1 MKSLLQLQGDGPVS
15 GRLILKGN
23 DVKQTDLLN
32 TSPLPGFLD
41 GGGDMGALMRQHDWA
56 SHPMGVPE
64 HWPSLLK
71 STLRLLLTSNHPMF
85 IWWDD
90 DLYQFYND
98 AYRRTL
104 GPERQQAALGQRG
117 RDCWTEAW
125 HIIGPEID
133 YVMAGKGAT
142 WHENALVPVIRH
154 GKHEDVYWTYG
165 YSPIQDE
172 DRVQGVLVVCTD
184 VTEEIRIR
192 EGMKQSYAAV
202 IDSMDEGL
210 AVIQIIVDDAGA
222 PVDYLFLEVNPAF
235 ERQTGLV
242 DALGKTARQLVP
254 DLEERW
260 FQIYGKVGL
269 TGEPIRFMEG
279 SEPMNRWFDVYAIRV
294 GPAADKKVALM
305 FRDVSERTRT
315 EQALRE
321 ADRRKDEFLAMLA
334 HELRNPLAPISAA
347 ANLLQLASTDPAR
360 VQQASAV
367 IGRQVRHISGL
378 IDDLLDVS
386 RVTRGMIPLV
396 KVRTDVKRVMA
407 DAIEQVRPLIES
419 RGHRLTVQT
428 PAASALVS
436 GDPKRLVQVV
446 ANLLNNAAKYTPHG
460 GDIALNLDV
469 DGEHVRLA
477 VIDNG
482 IGMTARVLEHAF
494 DLFVQAER
502 ETDRS
507 QGGLGIGLALVKSLV
522 ELHGGEVAACSD
534 GLGLGSRFTI
544 CLPHLQEEEE
554 RTALQAAARQERAA
568 GWAALQVMV
577 VDDNVDAAEMLAM
590 FLETTG
596 HQVAIEHHALEVIER
611 AQAAPPDVF
620 LLDIGL
626 PDLDGYA
633 LARQI
638 RAVPKLAGAVLVAIT
653 GYGDE
658 QARQEASAAG
668 FDHHFVKP
676 IETARLMELLDTLA
690 IS

>member
-1 MKSLLQLQGDGPVS
+1 M
-15 GRLILKGN
+15 
-23 DVKQTDLLN
+23 KQTDLL
-32 TSPLPGFLD
+32 TTTPPPGFLD
-41 GGGDMGALMRQHDWA
+41 GGGEMGALMRSHDWA
-56 SHPMGVPE
+56 AHPMGVPE

-85 IWWDD
+85 IWWGDE
-90 DLYQFYND
+90 LYQFYND
-98 AYRRTL
+98 AYRRTM
-104 GPERQQAALGQRG
+104 GPERHPSALGQRG
-117 RDCWTEAW
+117 EECWAEAW
-125 HIIGPEID
+125 HIIGPD
-133 YVMAGKGAT
+133 VDDVMAGRGAT
-142 WHENALVPVIRH
+142 WHENALVPVTRH
-154 GKHEDVYWTYG
+154 GRREDVYWTYG
-165 YSPIQDE
+165 CSPIQDE
-172 DRVQGVLVVCTD
+172 ERVLGVLAICTD
-184 VTEEIRIR
+184 VTGEVRVR
-192 EGMKQSYAAV
+192 EKLKQSYVTV

-210 AVIQIIVDDAGA
+210 AVIQIIVDDAGLPA
-222 PVDYLFLEVNPAF
+222 DYRFLEVNPAF

-242 DALGKTARQLVP
+242 DAVGKTARQLVP
-254 DLEERW
+254 DLEQRW
-260 FQIYGKVGL
+260 FDIYGKVGL
-269 TGEPIRFMEG
+269 TGESVRFMEG
-279 SEPMNRWFDVYAIRV
+279 SEPMNRWFDVYAIRI
-294 GPAADKKVALM
+294 GPAEEKKVALM

-347 ANLLQLASTDPAR
+347 ANLLQLVSTNQAR

-396 KVRTDVKRVMA
+396 KLRTDVKRVVA

-460 GDIALNLDV
+460 GELTLNLDV
-469 DGEHVRLA
+469 DVDGAQIRLA
-477 VIDNG
+477 IIDNG
-482 IGMTARVLEHAF
+482 IGMTAKVLEHAF
-494 DLFVQAER
+494 ELFVQAER

-522 ELHGGEVAACSD
+522 ELHGGVAFASSD

-554 RTALQAAARQERAA
+554 RPPPQAAASQGRAA
-568 GWAALQVMV
+568 GWTALQVMV

-596 HQVAIEHHALEVIER
+596 HRVAIENNALQVIAR
-611 AQAAPPDVF
+611 ARAHPPGVF

-638 RAVPKLAGAVLVAIT
+638 RAVPELAGAVLVAVT

-658 QARQEASAAG
+658 QARQNAIEAG

-676 IETARLMELLDTLA
+676 IETGKLIALLDQLA
-690 IS
+690 VA

>member
-1 MKSLLQLQGDGPVS
+1 M
-15 GRLILKGN
+15 
-23 DVKQTDLLN
+23 KQTDLPN
-32 TSPLPGFLD
+32 TPPPGFLH
-41 GGGDMGALMRQHDWA
+41 GGGEMGALMRGHDWA
-56 SHPMGVPE
+56 CHPMGVPE
-64 HWPSLLK
+64 HWPPLLK

-85 IWWDD
+85 IWWGDE
-90 DLYQFYND
+90 LYQFYND
-98 AYRRTL
+98 AYRRTM
-104 GPERQQAALGQRG
+104 GPERHPSALGQRG
-117 RDCWTEAW
+117 QECWAEAW
-125 HIIGPEID
+125 HIIGPDID
-133 YVMAGKGAT
+133 DVMAGRGAT
-142 WHENALVPVIRH
+142 WHENALVPVTRH
-154 GKHEDVYWTYG
+154 GKREDVYWTYG
-165 YSPIQDE
+165 CSPIQDE
-172 DRVQGVLVVCTD
+172 ERVLGVLAICTD
-184 VTEEIRIR
+184 VTGEVRVR
-192 EGMKQSYAAV
+192 EKLKQSYVTV

-210 AVIQIIVDDAGA
+210 AVIQIIVDEAGKPA
-222 PVDYLFLEVNPAF
+222 DYLFLEVNPAF

-242 DALGKTARQLVP
+242 DPVGKTARQLVP
-254 DLEERW
+254 DLEQRW
-260 FQIYGKVGL
+260 FDIYGKVGL
-269 TGEPIRFMEG
+269 TGESIRFMEG

-294 GPAADKKVALM
+294 GQPEEKKVALM
-305 FRDVSERTRT
+305 FRDVSERIRT
-315 EQALRE
+315 EQTLRE

-360 VQQASAV
+360 VRQASAV

-396 KVRTDVKRVMA
+396 KVRTDVKRVVA

-419 RGHRLTVQT
+419 RGHRLTLQT
-428 PAASALVS
+428 PAASAQVV

-460 GDIALNLDV
+460 GDIALQLDV
-469 DGEHVRLA
+469 ADGRVTL
-477 VIDNG
+477 VIIDNG

-494 DLFVQAER
+494 ELFVQAER
-502 ETDRS
+502 ETDRA

-522 ELHGGEVAACSD
+522 ELHGGEVAAGSD

-544 CLPHLQEEEE
+544 CLPHLQEQEE
-554 RTALQAAARQERAA
+554 RPPVPAAAGQGRMA
-568 GWAALQVMV
+568 GWTALQVMV

-596 HQVAIEHHALEVIER
+596 HRVSIEHHALQVLNR
-611 AQAAPPDVF
+611 AQALVPDVF

-638 RAVPKLAGAVLVAIT
+638 RAVPALAGAVLIAVT

-676 IETARLMELLDTLA
+676 IETARLIALLDILA
-690 IS
+690 VV

>member
-1 MKSLLQLQGDGPVS
+1 MSDTP
-15 GRLILKGN
+15 
-23 DVKQTDLLN
+23 
-32 TSPLPGFLD
+32 PPAFLA
-41 GGGDMGALMRQHDWA
+41 GGGEMGALMRSHDWA
-56 SHPMGVPE
+56 AHPLGVPAQ
-64 HWPSLLK
+64 WPSLLK

-85 IWWDD
+85 IWWGDE
-90 DLYQFYND
+90 LHQFYND
-98 AYRRTL
+98 AYRRTM
-104 GPERQQAALGQRG
+104 GAEHHPADLGQRG
-117 RDCWTEAW
+117 RECWAEAW
-125 HIIGPEID
+125 PVIGPQID
-133 YVMAGKGAT
+133 DVMAGRGAS
-142 WHENALVPVIRH
+142 WHENALVPMSRH
-154 GKHEDVYWTYG
+154 GNREDVYWTYG
-165 YSPIQDE
+165 CSPIEDE
-172 DRVQGVLVVCTD
+172 ERVHGVLALCTD
-184 VTEEIRIR
+184 VTGEVRLR
-192 EGMKQSYAAV
+192 EKLKQSYVTV

-210 AVIQIIVDDAGA
+210 AVIQIIVDDAGL
-222 PVDYLFLEVNPAF
+222 PVDYRFLEVNPAF

-242 DALGKTARQLVP
+242 GAIGRTARELVP
-254 DLEERW
+254 GLEERW
-260 FQIYGKVGL
+260 FQIYGKVAL
-269 TGEPIRFMEG
+269 TGESVRFMEG

-294 GPAADKKVALM
+294 GPAEEKKVALM

-315 EQALRE
+315 EQALRD

-360 VQQASAV
+360 VKQASAV

-396 KVRTDVKRVMA
+396 KVRTDVKRVVA
-407 DAIEQVRPLIES
+407 DAIEQLRPLIEN
-419 RGHRLTVQT
+419 RGHRLRVETR
-428 PAASALVS
+428 AASALVL

-460 GDIALNLDV
+460 GDIALELDV
-469 DGEHVRLA
+469 EDDQ
-477 VIDNG
+477 VILSVTDNG

-494 DLFVQAER
+494 ELFVQAER
-502 ETDRS
+502 ETDRA

-522 ELHGGEVAACSD
+522 GLHGGEVFASSD

-544 CLPHLQEEEE
+544 CLPHLPEQEERSPVHAEASRE
-554 RTALQAAARQERAA
+554 RGA
-568 GWAALQVMV
+568 GWRALRVMV

-590 FLETTG
+590 LLETTG
-596 HQVAIEHHALEVIER
+596 HQVAIEHHALQVVNR
-611 AQAAPPDVF
+611 AQACVPDVF

-638 RAVPKLAGAVLVAIT
+638 RAAPELAGAVLIAIT

-676 IETARLMELLDTLA
+676 IETARLLALLDTLA
-690 IS
+690 LA

>member
-1 MKSLLQLQGDGPVS
+1 M
-15 GRLILKGN
+15 
-23 DVKQTDLLN
+23 KQTDLSD
-32 TSPLPGFLD
+32 TPPSAFLA
-41 GGGDMGALMRQHDWA
+41 GGGEMGALMRSHDWA

-64 HWPSLLK
+64 LWPSLLK

-85 IWWDD
+85 IWWGDE
-90 DLYQFYND
+90 LHQFYND

-104 GPERQQAALGQRG
+104 GPEHHPAALGQRG
-117 RDCWTEAW
+117 RECWAEAW
-125 HIIGPEID
+125 HLIGSDID
-133 YVMAGKGAT
+133 DVMAGRGAS
-142 WHENALVPVIRH
+142 WHENALVPMTRH
-154 GKHEDVYWTYG
+154 GNREDVYWTYG
-165 YSPIQDE
+165 CSPIQDE
-172 DRVQGVLVVCTD
+172 ERVHGVLALCTE
-184 VTEEIRIR
+184 VTGEVRAR
-192 EGMKQSYAAV
+192 EKLKQSYVTV

-210 AVIQIIVDDAGA
+210 AVIQIIVDDAGV
-222 PVDYLFLEVNPAF
+222 PVDYRFLEVNPAF

-242 DALGKTARQLVP
+242 DPVGKTARQLVP
-254 DLEERW
+254 DLEQRW
-260 FQIYGKVGL
+260 FDIYGKVGL
-269 TGEPIRFMEG
+269 TGESIRFMEG

-294 GPAADKKVALM
+294 GPAEEKKVALM

-360 VQQASAV
+360 VRQASAV

-396 KVRTDVKRVMA
+396 KVRTDVKRVVA

-419 RGHRLTVQT
+419 RGHRLTVETQ
-428 PAASALVS
+428 AASALVL
-436 GDPKRLVQVV
+436 GDAKRLVQVV

-460 GDIALNLDV
+460 GNIALSLEV
-469 DGEHVRLA
+469 DGDKVKLS
-477 VIDNG
+477 VLDDG
-482 IGMTARVLEHAF
+482 IGMTAKVLEHAF
-494 DLFVQAER
+494 ELFAQAER
-502 ETDRS
+502 ETDRA

-522 ELHGGEVAACSD
+522 ELHGGEVVAGSD

-554 RTALQAAARQERAA
+554 RPPVPAAAGQGRAA
-568 GWAALQVMV
+568 GWTALQVMV

-596 HQVAIEHHALEVIER
+596 HRVAIEHHALQVVNR
-611 AQAAPPDVF
+611 AQALVPDVF

-638 RAVPKLAGAVLVAIT
+638 RAVPALAGAVLVAVT

-676 IETARLMELLDTLA
+676 IETAKLIALLDTLA
-690 IS
+690 VV

>member
-1 MKSLLQLQGDGPVS
+1 M
-15 GRLILKGN
+15 
-23 DVKQTDLLN
+23 KQTDLSD
-32 TSPLPGFLD
+32 TPPPAFLA
-41 GGGDMGALMRQHDWA
+41 GGGEMGALMRSHDWA

-64 HWPSLLK
+64 LWPSLLK

-85 IWWDD
+85 IWWGDE
-90 DLYQFYND
+90 LHQFYND

-104 GPERQQAALGQRG
+104 GPEHHPAALAQRG
-117 RDCWTEAW
+117 RECWAEAW
-125 HIIGPEID
+125 HLIGSDID
-133 YVMAGKGAT
+133 DVMAGRGAS
-142 WHENALVPVIRH
+142 WHENALVPMTRH
-154 GKHEDVYWTYG
+154 GNREDVYWTYG
-165 YSPIQDE
+165 CSPIQDE
-172 DRVQGVLVVCTD
+172 ERVHGVLALCTE
-184 VTEEIRIR
+184 VTGEVRAR
-192 EGMKQSYAAV
+192 EKLKQSYVTV

-210 AVIQIIVDDAGA
+210 AVIQIIVDEAGV
-222 PVDYLFLEVNPAF
+222 PVDYRFLEVNPAF

-242 DALGKTARQLVP
+242 GAIGRTARELVP
-254 DLEERW
+254 GLEERW
-260 FQIYGKVGL
+260 FQIYGKVAL
-269 TGEPIRFMEG
+269 TGESIRFMEG
-279 SEPMNRWFDVYAIRV
+279 SEQMNRWFDVYAIRV
-294 GPAADKKVALM
+294 GPAEEKKVALM

-315 EQALRE
+315 EQALRD

-347 ANLLQLASTDPAR
+347 ANLLQLASTDPER
-360 VQQASAV
+360 VRQASAV

-396 KVRTDVKRVMA
+396 KVRTDVKRVVA

-419 RGHRLTVQT
+419 RGHRLTVET
-428 PAASALVS
+428 EAASALVL
-436 GDPKRLVQVV
+436 GDAKRLVQVV

-460 GDIALNLDV
+460 GNIALSLEV
-469 DGEHVRLA
+469 DGDKVKLS
-477 VIDNG
+477 VLDDG
-482 IGMTARVLEHAF
+482 IGMTAKVLEHAF
-494 DLFVQAER
+494 ELFAQAER
-502 ETDRS
+502 ETDRA

-522 ELHGGEVAACSD
+522 ELHGGEVVASSD

-544 CLPHLQEEEE
+544 CLPHLLTEEE
-554 RTALQAAARQERAA
+554 RTSAPLATRHERDA
-568 GWAALQVMV
+568 GWTALQVMV

-596 HQVAIEHHALEVIER
+596 HRVSIEHHALQVVNR
-611 AQAAPPDVF
+611 AQALVPDVF

-638 RAVPKLAGAVLVAIT
+638 RAVPKLAGAVLIAVT

-676 IETARLMELLDTLA
+676 IETAKLIALLDTLA
-690 IS
+690 VA